1 MHLSSTQ
8 PDPSTSLLRDSN
20 LHVVF
25 CVTLVGV
32 LGVASITPAFPRII
46 ATLKVSPVEV
56 GLLITVFTLPGIFL
70 APMLGVLADRYGR
83 KQILVPSLLL
93 FGIAGFS
100 CSLTRDFTLLLG
112 LRFFQGVGAAAL
124 GALNVTVIGDLFSG
138 QQRTTAMGYNASV
151 LSIGA
156 ATYPV
161 IGGALAS
168 IAWFYPFYLPLAA
181 IPVGLIV
188 LFVLD
193 LPATRTDQRL
203 SEYLSEAWKSIREP
217 QVLGLFL
224 ISTTSFIVLYGS
236 YLAYFPI
243 LINHRFG
250 QPSFVIGLIMAST
263 SFATVLTSSQLGRLS
278 RRFSRRN
285 LLLTS
290 AVFYASGLFLIP
302 FIPRL
307 LLLLIPT
314 FLFGIGQGLGNPV
327 VQTLLADLA
336 PKAHRAAIMS
346 FNGTVLRLG
355 QTLGPLITGIAYTRT
370 GINGVFLTGS
380 ALALIL
386 PVIIFL
392 MGVGRKVPVS

>member
-1 MHLSSTQ
+1 MNRPQPDSST
-8 PDPSTSLLRDSN
+8 PLLRDTN

-25 CVTLVGV
+25 GVTLVAV

-46 ATLKVSPVEV
+46 ATLNISPVEV
-56 GLLITVFTLPGIFL
+56 GLLITLFTLPGVFL
-70 APMLGVLADRYGR
+70 APVLGVLADRYGR
-83 KQILVPSLLL
+83 KRILVPSLFL
-93 FGIAGFS
+93 FGLAGSS
-100 CSLTRDFTLLLG
+100 CTLTQDFTLLLG
-112 LRFFQGVGAAAL
+112 LRFLQGVGAAAL

-138 QQRTTAMGYNASV
+138 RQRTAAMGYNASV

-168 IAWFYPFYLPLAA
+168 IAWYYPFYLPLAA

-193 LPATRTDQRL
+193 IPVTKNEQHLN
-203 SEYLSEAWKSIREP
+203 EYLSDAWKSIREP

-224 ISTTSFIVLYGS
+224 ISTLSFIVLYGS

-243 LINHRFG
+243 LINQRFG
-250 QPSFVIGLIMAST
+250 QTSLVIGLIMAST
-263 SFATVLTSSQLGRLS
+263 SLSTVLTSSQLGRLS
-278 RRFSRRN
+278 RHFSKRS

-290 AVFYASGLFLIP
+290 AGFYASGLLLMP
-302 FIPRL
+302 LIPRL
-307 LLLLIPT
+307 WMLLFPT
-314 FLFGIGQGLGNPV
+314 FLFGLGQGLGNPV

-336 PKAHRAAIMS
+336 PQAHRAAIMS

-355 QTLGPLITGIAYTRT
+355 QTLGPLITGLAYIRT
-370 GINGVFLTGS
+370 GLNGVFLTGAAI
-380 ALALIL
+380 ALVL
-386 PVIIFL
+386 PVIIFST
-392 MGVGRKVPVS
+392 GVGRDVKTH